1 MFMTRLIPVVAAL
14 VCSIGVLDASDAEAS
29 HGRGKRRRCRQPV
42 ETRAPACCEVE
53 RCPREEWMEWH
64 PDCCGGHQHRYQ
76 AFVDGDCRRRVVE
89 VPMER
94 SRVEPMMMAEDCVCR
109 R

>member
-1 MFMTRLIPVVAAL
+1 
-14 VCSIGVLDASDAEAS
+14 
-29 HGRGKRRRCRQPV
+29 
-42 ETRAPACCEVE
+42 
-53 RCPREEWMEWH
+53 MEWH